1 MCLCPVTCGMCQ
13 SGSTDIFHGRGCLLV
28 FLFGV
33 SVQNKKMKVLRR
45 MRDAVYSAAINQFST
60 LL

>member
-1 MCLCPVTCGMCQ
+1 L
-13 SGSTDIFHGRGCLLV
+13 GSTDIFRGRGCLLV

-33 SVQNKKMKVLRR
+33 SGQNKKMKVLRR
-45 MRDAVYSAAINQFST
+45 MRDIVYSAAMDQFST